1 MICKKCGAKI
11 SYEDLFCKGCG
22 TTFEELKNSGL
33 IIEEKNNLNN
43 NKKKKCSFIDKLRKI
58 NKIPLICVGVILLL
72 LVSFILYYFLVLNS
86 SKSIFKTVT
95 NKLYSELNDEFKEV
109 KNYDSFSSS
118 SKFNINMEVAD
129 ESLSFIS
136 DIFNKMDFNMN
147 YELDYKNKIGNVD
160 YDIKYDNSQLLKSSI
175 NISDDN
181 YYLYLDGLYD
191 KYIKIDSNE
200 LKGLFWES
208 NNSYE
213 DISIILKEVKNAFN
227 DSLKN
232 NYFKKSTETIKVNGK
247 DAKVKKV
254 TLVLNNKN
262 VSEIKNSMVKS
273 LKNNKKFIK
282 VLVKVLNDS
291 ESNIKNDLDNIL
303 KENLEFEETY
313 ELSLYTKGI
322 KNELVKVDIKGNDF
336 SIEVTEDTE
345 EKASVKIKINDI
357 VLTGNIESIVDDE
370 KSNIKFSLSLIGNKI
385 EFNIS
390 NTIKYNTSVKAK
402 NIKDSIDYNLLTEE
416 DENRI
421 SENFEKQEGFIK
433 FYNDLNSI
441 YGLTELEIED
451 EY

>member
-1 MICKKCGAKI
+1 M
-11 SYEDLFCKGCG
+11 
-22 TTFEELKNSGL
+22 
-33 IIEEKNNLNN
+33 
-43 NKKKKCSFIDKLRKI
+43 
-58 NKIPLICVGVILLL
+58 
-72 LVSFILYYFLVLNS
+72 
-86 SKSIFKTVT
+86 
-95 NKLYSELNDEFKEV
+95 
-109 KNYDSFSSS
+109 
-118 SKFNINMEVAD
+118 
-129 ESLSFIS
+129 
-136 DIFNKMDFNMN
+136 
-147 YELDYKNKIGNVD
+147 
-160 YDIKYDNSQLLKSSI
+160 
-175 NISDDN
+175 
-181 YYLYLDGLYD
+181 YLDGLYD

-208 NNSYE
+208 NYSYD
-213 DISIILKEVKNAFN
+213 DISI
-227 DSLKN
+227 
-232 NYFKKSTETIKVNGK
+232 
-247 DAKVKKV
+247 
-254 TLVLNNKN
+254 
-262 VSEIKNSMVKS
+262 
-273 LKNNKKFIK
+273 
-282 VLVKVLNDS
+282 
-291 ESNIKNDLDNIL
+291 IL

-441 YGLTELEIED
+441 YGSTELEIED